1 MVFKRQQ
8 QFEINWLWWEKEI
21 NPLYV
26 VCFFSY
32 PLLRFHFATSDV
44 CASRFYTPSS
54 ETKFFYWFFLTRI
67 SFFAATRKILLC
79 IRFDRESRTSF
90 KSSFYT
96 EFKFFINLVFRSV
109 FMDFFLL
116 QDTVS
121 MRKVFVQFQLF
132 TVILSISRDPFQRSL
147 RTTCLDVFELNWST
161 AEAPFINSVA
171 LDKTL

>member
-1 MVFKRQQ
+1 MLFLLSPATFSFR
-8 QFEINWLWWEKEI
+8 
-21 NPLYV
+21 YV
-26 VCFFSY
+26 RCVCFS
-32 PLLRFHFATSDV
+32 LLHTEFRDKVFLLI
-44 CASRFYTPSS
+44 
-54 ETKFFYWFFLTRI
+54 FLTRI

-147 RTTCLDVFELNWST
+147 RTTCLDVFELN
-161 AEAPFINSVA
+161 
-171 LDKTL
+171 